1 MVCKIDDRFLVACRE
16 IFDLQFVLRS
26 YRVNNADCQVSRVPF
41 FHILAEIS
49 EFESV
54 YHNGR
59 NIPRSPNHL
68 VKSLQSTVDMILA
81 IVARER
87 IRDFAQR
94 ELSPSDSIRI
104 TAENCP
110 EVCGIGQISVQ
121 GVV

>member
-1 MVCKIDDRFLVACRE
+1 MVRKIDDRVHVAGRK

-54 YHNGR
+54 YHHGR
-59 NIPRSPNHL
+59 NVPRGPNHL
-68 VKSLQSTVDMILA
+68 VKSLQSTVDMIPA

-87 IRDFAQR
+87 IRDVAQR
-94 ELSPSDSIRI
+94 ELSPGDSIRI
-104 TAENCP
+104 AAENWP
-110 EVCGIGQISVQ
+110 EVCGVG
-121 GVV
+121 